1 MNPVMAGLLILATVA
16 INYNNTVS
24 TFGFGDNFKNVCASL
39 RVHVGL
45 PVDCGNTHPR
55 NAKGQE
61 GNKTAVFKGRH
72 RKGHEGRHCGS
83 SSNGVKSLN
92 KVASEES
99 GSLCGPE
106 IKPGD
111 SASGSAEGDLRAAE
125 DPERQSV
132 CGTSPGAIAAL
143 IYHLSKTQTI
153 IYEAHWNHS
162 CNRRTAG
169 TLSFSFGIS
178 AYIKHQTAQLTDV
191 TVQFF
196 FFFFK
201 CGICRNSSF
210 MATWDF
216 LKRRLENFS

>member
-1 MNPVMAGLLILATVA
+1 M
-16 INYNNTVS
+16 
-24 TFGFGDNFKNVCASL
+24 CASL

-45 PVDCGNTHPR
+45 PVDCVNTHPR

-99 GSLCGPE
+99 GSLCGPQ

-125 DPERQSV
+125 DPERQKCLWDISWRY
-132 CGTSPGAIAAL
+132 S
-143 IYHLSKTQTI
+143 
-153 IYEAHWNHS
+153 
-162 CNRRTAG
+162 
-169 TLSFSFGIS
+169 S
-178 AYIKHQTAQLTDV
+178 AYI
-191 TVQFF
+191 
-196 FFFFK
+196 
-201 CGICRNSSF
+201 SSLQNP
-210 MATWDF
+210 DND
-216 LKRRLENFS
+216 L

>member
-1 MNPVMAGLLILATVA
+1 M
-16 INYNNTVS
+16 S
-24 TFGFGDNFKNVCASL
+24 
-39 RVHVGL
+39 GL
-45 PVDCGNTHPR
+45 PVDCVNTHPR

-99 GSLCGPE
+99 GSLCGPQ

-125 DPERQSV
+125 DPERQKF
-132 CGTSPGAIAAL
+132 CGTSPGAIAAH
-143 IYHLSKTQTI
+143 IYRLSKTRTM
-153 IYEAHWNHS
+153 IYEAHWTHS

-169 TLSFSFGIS
+169 TFSFSFGIS
-178 AYIKHQTAQLTDV
+178 AYIKHQSGAAHRRDRAV
-191 TVQFF
+191 FF
-196 FFFFK
+196 SSFFFK

-210 MATWDF
+210 MATWGF
-216 LKRRLENFS
+216 WKQRLENFSSAAVEETFS